1 MCECFKQST
10 VVEEIIMQEEKIVK
24 DKAQARAGL
33 RAFYILVFVT
43 EAKGRRIGTYE
54 IQDKLAKINIRASLR
69 TIQRDLN
76 QLKDINAPI
85 KSDGCQPQGWSF
97 NSDNLLKE
105 VA

>member
-1 MCECFKQST
+1 
-10 VVEEIIMQEEKIVK
+10 MQEEKIVK

-85 KSDGCQPQGWSF
+85 KSESDGCQPQGWSF
-97 NSDNLLKE
+97 DADNFLKE